1 MAYGSSQSRG
11 RIEAAALP
19 TPQLLTTLDPEHT
32 EGGQGSNNILRD
44 NVGSLTPLSHNRNSW
59 SVTLKYCHFSLVK

>member
-1 MAYGSSQSRG
+1 MIAPMAYGSSQTRG

-32 EGGQGSNNILRD
+32 EGGQGSNNILIETML
-44 NVGSLTPLSHNRNSW
+44 GP
-59 SVTLKYCHFSLVK
+59 